1 MRLTLLTAIWR
12 PLLKKWLKVNPSDYV
27 LISSN
32 NKPLSSSQITRMLN
46 DVFGKKVSVNMLRH
60 IYLTNYYKD
69 VPPIKDM
76 EKIAG
81 KMVSKLHWSM

>member
-1 MRLTLLTAIWR
+1 MDAI
-12 PLLKKWLKVNPSDYV
+12 LKKWLKVNPSDYV

-81 KMVSKLHWSM
+81 KMGHSVKTALEYVKK